1 MSSRRRFLH
10 APAPVSPRRALLCA
24 AAFLGLVSAGAQN
37 LELEEE
43 QEVAGEAGKSGLL
56 AADLL
61 PDGSILKDV
70 LLPRYARQGANLR
83 ISSTVRADELVIV
96 DREHLVTAKNLEIE
110 MFGDEGEPG
119 ARIATKE
126 AKFLIAKNLLT
137 SEDPVSIVAD
147 RLTADGAGLVFDTE
161 KSRGFLRGPVK
172 AVTEIDTR
180 TSMNARPA
188 RSALAAGGALLMA
201 AAPLPAQE
209 AQPATTAERFAGLRL
224 KPEELEQVK
233 AEAASRA
240 GEVRSKARSSAA
252 SIDLARTE
260 SEGARLTMN
269 GFFRAAA
276 LPLLAAEPAPDT
288 GDVPLPEVPPNPL
301 KTTITSKDG
310 AYFDSA
316 AGLAIF
322 LKDVEVKNPEFQLKG
337 ADELKIFMNPQEP
350 EPAPKPGPKPK
361 VEVKKELTPEMIER
375 MRAGKEKAAELAE
388 ESGAADG
395 DFGDVKR
402 LVATGVVEIFYQPDE
417 PGEEPLMASART
429 VIYDLEKE
437 QIILRGGS
445 PWILRNGELSRVV
458 GEDAYFLVHIKNGE
472 PVNFVTGNQE
482 RLETEFSTEGMGEEK
497 KDKKPPQKPKNR

>member
-1 MSSRRRFLH
+1 MLSRRRFPHLA
-10 APAPVSPRRALLCA
+10 APRIPLRGLLCA
-24 AAFLGLVSAGAQN
+24 AVCGLSPLGAQN
-37 LELEEE
+37 LALEEE
-43 QEVAGEAGKSGLL
+43 EETGGEPAQSSLF

-61 PDGSILKDV
+61 PDGSILKGV

-96 DREHLVTAKNLEIE
+96 DRKRLITAKNLVIE
-110 MFGDEGEPG
+110 MSGDEGGPG
-119 ARIATKE
+119 ARIATKA

-137 SEDPVSIVAD
+137 SKDPVSIVAEK
-147 RLTADGAGLVFDTE
+147 LTADGAGLVFDVE

-180 TSMNARPA
+180 TAMNARPA
-188 RSALAAGGALLMA
+188 RNALAAGGALLMA
-201 AAPLPAQE
+201 AAPALPAQE
-209 AQPATTAERFAGLRL
+209 AQPATAELFSGLRL
-224 KPEELEQVK
+224 KPEQLEQVK

-240 GEVRSKARSSAA
+240 DQVRSASRSAA
-252 SIDLARTE
+252 ATAELARTDAE
-260 SEGARLTMN
+260 SARLTMED
-269 GFFRAAA
+269 FFHAAA
-276 LPLLAAEPAPDT
+276 LPLLAAGPGPDT

-310 AYFDSA
+310 AYFDSI

-350 EPAPKPGPKPK
+350 EPEPKQGAKPKPA
-361 VEVKKELTPEMIER
+361 VEKEITPEMAEK
-375 MRAGKEKAAELAE
+375 MRAAKEAAAKLAE
-388 ESGAADG
+388 EGGAEGG

-402 LVATGVVEIFYQPDE
+402 LVATGVVEIFYQPDK

-445 PWILRNGELSRVV
+445 PWILREGKLSQVM
-458 GEDAYFLVHIKNGE
+458 GNEAYFLVHIKDGE
-472 PVNFVTGNQE
+472 PLNFVTGNQE
-482 RLETEFSTEGMGEEK
+482 LLKTEFSTEEMGEGK
-497 KDKKPPQKPKNR
+497 KGKKPAQKPKNR